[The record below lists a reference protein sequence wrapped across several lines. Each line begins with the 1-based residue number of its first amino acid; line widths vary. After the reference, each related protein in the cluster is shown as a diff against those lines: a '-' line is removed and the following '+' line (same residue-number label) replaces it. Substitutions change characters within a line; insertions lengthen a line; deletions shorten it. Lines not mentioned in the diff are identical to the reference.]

1 MRWSLTR
8 GSFYRNLTRKLL
20 VVWKRGR
27 KQEGSLSRGGRK
39 GRFDCISWPAK
50 CKRAQQKN
58 SGRIVCRALICR
70 KIACSRRSAWRSV
83 IVNGPTVV
91 EEWKDEGGLGW
102 VAWWTR
108 TLLDPT
114 QTSLG
119 FFTPPLL
126 SRRLLLHSILP
137 SGSLGQAGRTN
148 TGKTSSQS
156 PAGDRMETLVADN
169 QFLVVI
175 SNVCQKVLHT
185 YLTPTVF
192 REPLDSSNYW
202 RSPLWKFESVMSYHL
217 FSDTCTFG
225 SCMCHDVPCPL
236 YPQQLVPHQSCC
248 SDIEVLQRP
257 AEQHQNWNWFLHL
270 TLHRWTCKHH
280 PTSAPDS
287 GKFRQLESHRK
298 CEALR

>member
-1 MRWSLTR
+1 MSSVDLQEDSLFQAFSITKCDSKR
-8 GSFYRNLTRKLL
+8 RN
-20 VVWKRGR
+20 
-27 KQEGSLSRGGRK
+27 SRGGVKRR
-39 GRFDCISWPAK
+39 GR
-50 CKRAQQKN
+50 
-58 SGRIVCRALICR
+58 V
-70 KIACSRRSAWRSV
+70 
-83 IVNGPTVV
+83 
-91 EEWKDEGGLGW
+91 GLGC
-102 VAWWTR
+102 VMNAYFTR
-108 TLLDPT
+108 PDPN
-114 QTSLG
+114 LPW
-119 FFTPPLL
+119 FFF
-126 SRRLLLHSILP
+126 RRLLLHSILP
-137 SGSLGQAGRTN
+137 SGSLEQAGRTN

-217 FSDTCTFG
+217 FSDTWTFG

-248 SDIEVLQRP
+248 SDNEVLLRP

-287 GKFRQLESHRK
+287 GRFRQLESHRK